1 MWPKISDVAREAG
14 VSLATVSR
22 VLNRTKHVEPELRRR
37 VLEAVD
43 KLQYQPNQH
52 ARWLSSKRS
61 NVIGLIMPSVE
72 DSNRA
77 AYLHACSTTLR
88 DRGFEVIVGLT
99 ESARGLGEE
108 LASAYVQ
115 SHAAGIIFTSHRA
128 DRQTRTVLSRA
139 GLPVL
144 FAWSEDT
151 VGRVPSVRFDTATA
165 ARQLV
170 EQLRFDLGA
179 KVCVLSGDR
188 SESEV
193 DARSRGLLTAL
204 ESAGFESVDSIECPS
219 TISSAY
225 LKVSEYLGD
234 HKPILLLCTSDYL
247 AIGARRAAYEA
258 RLDVPGD
265 LAITG
270 FGRTVYAAACT
281 PSLTTVELDARELG
295 RVTGETMVRLV
306 GGEDVPAVQRVG
318 FRIVAGGSCPVR
330 EVPWRR

>member
-22 VLNRTKHVEPELRRR
+22 VLNKTKHVEPELRRR
-37 VLEAVD
+37 VLDAVD

-99 ESARGLGEE
+99 ESARGLPEE

-115 SHAAGIIFTSHRA
+115 SNASGIIFTSHRA
-128 DRQTRTVLSRA
+128 DRRTLSFLARV

-144 FAWSEDT
+144 VAWSEDD
-151 VGRVPSVRFDTATA
+151 VGSIPSVRFDTAA
-165 ARQLV
+165 AAQHLV
-170 EQLRFDLGA
+170 DSLEIGPDA
-179 KVCVLSGDR
+179 TICVLSGDR

-193 DARSRGLLTAL
+193 DARSRGLLAAL
-204 ESAGFESVDSIECPS
+204 ESGGFTAVETIACDGS
-219 TISSAY
+219 TGSAHA
-225 LKVSEYLGD
+225 KTSEYLAG
-234 HKPILLLCTSDYL
+234 HRPALMLGTSDYV
-247 AIGARRAAYEA
+247 AIGARRAAHEA
-258 RLDVPGD
+258 RVDVPGD
-265 LAITG
+265 LAIAG
-270 FGRTVYAAACT
+270 FGRTVYAAACS

-295 RVTGETMVRLV
+295 RIAGESMVRLV
-306 GGEDVPAVQRVG
+306 GGEEIPAMQRVG
-318 FRIVAGGSCPVR
+318 FRVVAGESCPLR
-330 EVPWRR
+330 ETPWQR